1 MLGQELVFS
10 MNNIDNMV
18 AEKEAEL
25 DTLVSKITGLQAL
38 LQVEEEK
45 LFQCVNEKS
54 CLLNLQSTSEN

>member
-45 LFQCVNEKS
+45 LFQCVNEKN